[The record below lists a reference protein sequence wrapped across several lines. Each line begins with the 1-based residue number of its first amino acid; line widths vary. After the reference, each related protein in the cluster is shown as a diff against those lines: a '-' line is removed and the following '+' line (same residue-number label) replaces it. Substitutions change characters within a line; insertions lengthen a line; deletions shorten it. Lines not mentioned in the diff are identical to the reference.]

1 VQPGETVYFT
11 NVRILTKYVLREVLS
26 HALLGASV
34 FTFVIFMRDVG
45 RLMELVV
52 RNSAPVPSVA
62 EIFAFTLPAAFTV
75 TIPMG
80 VLVGILI
87 GLSRLAADSE
97 VTAMRASGIGV
108 SLFVR
113 VVALFAIG
121 AWMLALANQVWVAP
135 WSARK
140 LADLQNQ
147 LKGSQASFEVQ
158 PRVFYENFSNTV
170 LYVQDVRAGAGA
182 ALWRGIFLA
191 DISDPAAPRI
201 TLAEEGVVVSE
212 SPTKLRLHLKHG
224 EQHEGN
230 SKKPQEYQVTQ
241 FDETD
246 IPVNLPP
253 PEEKQTTQFGLR
265 PVAEM
270 TSAELLY
277 LSRTMFPAAR
287 RYLGLEFQRRLALPT
302 GCLVLAMVGIPLG
315 LSAKKG
321 GKSTGFVLTIVL
333 VFLYYFAMLGGV
345 ALGRQ
350 GKVSPVMGAWLANI
364 VFAVGGAIL
373 LWRVDRMPMEIGS
386 LRGWWGRLMQ
396 RLQHRAADRAGA
408 FERAASRRRMFSA
421 RFPQILDD
429 YILRDFLTFV
439 AMILALFLVLTLV
452 FSFFELLG
460 DIIRN
465 RVPLVTVG
473 EYLVNVLPGMIYLMM
488 PMAVLIA
495 VLVTFG
501 LLQRWN
507 EVTAMKA
514 TGISVYRVALPVL
527 VFAAILPVGLFFF
540 EQFYLPHA
548 NKRQDALWNQIKGKP
563 AQTYLRPDRKWIF
576 GQHSTIYYYDFFDA
590 NSNHFGGVS
599 SFEFD
604 PETFQ
609 IRKRVYAREAHWG
622 TNIGKWVF
630 EQGWVRSFRGP
641 AIEEFRTFDAST
653 FAELDEPPSYFKK
666 EVKQSSEMNY
676 EELKR
681 YIQDLQQS
689 GFETVRLQVQLHK
702 KFAFPVITFVMGL
715 LAVPF
720 ALRHSRRGALTG
732 VATAIGIAM
741 VYWVTAG
748 LFEAMGNLS
757 QLPPALAAWS
767 PDIVFAMAG
776 GYLLLKVPT

>member
-1 VQPGETVYFT
+1 M
-11 NVRILTKYVLREVLS
+11 RILTKYILREVVS
-26 HALLGASV
+26 HALLGAGL
-34 FTFVIFMRDVG
+34 FTFIIFMRDVG

-62 EIFAFTLPAAFTV
+62 EVFAFTLPAALTV

-108 SLFVR
+108 SLFVKVIAIFA
-113 VVALFAIG
+113 VV
-121 AWMLALANQVWVAP
+121 AWMLALVNQVWVAP

-158 PRVFYENFSNTV
+158 PRVFYENFPNVV

-182 ALWRGIFLA
+182 ALWKGIFLA
-191 DISDPAAPRI
+191 DISEPAAPKI
-201 TLAEEGVVVSE
+201 TLAQEGVVVSE
-212 SPTKLRLHLKHG
+212 SPTKLRLHLTHG

-230 SKKPQEYQVTQ
+230 AKNPQEYQVTQ
-241 FDETD
+241 FNETD
-246 IPVNLPP
+246 IPITLPP
-253 PEEKQTTQFGLR
+253 PEEKQSTQYGLR
-265 PVAEM
+265 PVMEM
-270 TSAELLY
+270 TSAELWHY
-277 LSRTMFPAAR
+277 SRTMFPEAR
-287 RYLGLEFQRRLALPT
+287 RYLGIELQRRLALPT

-350 GKVSPVMGAWLANI
+350 GKLPPMLGAWLANL
-364 VFAVGGAIL
+364 VFAVAGVAL

-386 LRGWWGRLMQ
+386 VRGWWGRLIQ
-396 RLQHRAADRAGA
+396 RLQHRVPEGAGA
-408 FERAASRRRMFSA
+408 FERASTRRRMFSA

-439 AMILALFLVLTLV
+439 ALVLAMFLVLTLV

-465 RVPLVTVG
+465 RVPLITVG
-473 EYLVNVLPGMIYLMM
+473 EYLVNVLPGMVYLMT

-501 LLQRWN
+501 LMQKAN
-507 EVTAMKA
+507 EITAMKA

-527 VFAAILPVGLFFF
+527 VFAAVLPVGLFFF
-540 EQFYLPHA
+540 EQFYLPYA

-576 GQHSTIYYYDFFDA
+576 GQHATIYYYDFFDA
-590 NSNHFGGVS
+590 NSNQFGGVS
-599 SFEFD
+599 AFEFD
-604 PETFQ
+604 PATFE
-609 IRKRVYAREAHWG
+609 ISKRVYAREAHWG
-622 TNIGKWVF
+622 PNIGKWIF
-630 EQGWVRSFRGP
+630 EQGWTRTFRGP
-641 AIEEFRTFDAST
+641 AIEQFGSFDAAT
-653 FAELDEPPSYFKK
+653 FPELDEPPTYFKK

-681 YIQDLQQS
+681 YIRDLQQS

-720 ALRHSRRGALTG
+720 ALGQSRRGALTG

-741 VYWVTAG
+741 VYWVTSG

-767 PDIVFAMAG
+767 PDILFAMAG